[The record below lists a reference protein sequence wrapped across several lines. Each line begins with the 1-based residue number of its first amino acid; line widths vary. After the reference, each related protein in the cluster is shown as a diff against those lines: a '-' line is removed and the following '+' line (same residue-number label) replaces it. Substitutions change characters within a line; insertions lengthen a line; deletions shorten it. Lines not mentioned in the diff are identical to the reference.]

1 MEEKKQT
8 TIRVQYPNGKYD
20 YVLIVIAKRM
30 QAENKIILAY
40 PDYGKEEKKNEI
52 YIIQKS
58 R

>member
-8 TIRVQYPNGKYD
+8 TIKVQYPNGKCD
-20 YVLIVIAKRM
+20 YMLIVVAKRM

-40 PDYGKEEKKNEI
+40 PDYGKEGEKNEI
-52 YIIQKS
+52 YIIQKN